1 MQNLVII
8 GARGSGRGVL
18 DMIRQGRIRGDFAVK
33 GFLDD
38 NIYAFDGLI
47 GDFPPI
53 LCSVEDYTIESDDV
67 FFCALGD
74 SHCRR
79 HYAEI
84 IEKKGGRFFSLI
96 SKEAYINKNSII
108 HDGSFVGEHTMID
121 DNVVIGKHTV
131 IHPFCIVGHNSIIG
145 DFASIESYSFIGGN
159 SKIGEEV
166 SLHAR
171 STIIPHICIEDQAV
185 VGVGSVVIKNISK
198 GVHVFG
204 NPAKKIIY

>member
-1 MQNLVII
+1 MQSLVII

-18 DMIRQGRIRGDFAVK
+18 DMIKQGRILGDFVVK

-38 NIYAFDGLI
+38 NKHVFDGLI

-53 LCSVEDYTIESDDV
+53 LCSVEDYTVESDDV

-74 SHCRR
+74 SHYRKQ
-79 HYAEI
+79 YAEI
-84 IEKKGGRFFSLI
+84 IEKKGGRFCSLI
-96 SKEAYINKNSII
+96 SKDAYINRNSII
-108 HDGSFVGEHTMID
+108 HDGSFIGEHTMID
-121 DNVVIGKHTV
+121 DNVVIGNHAV

-145 DFASIESYSFIGGN
+145 DFASIESYSFVGGN
-159 SKIGEEV
+159 SKIGNEV
-166 SLHAR
+166 SLHVR
-171 STIIPHICIEDQAV
+171 STVIPHISIEEKAV
-185 VGVGSVVIKNISK
+185 VGAGSVVIKNIPK

>member
-18 DMIRQGRIRGDFAVK
+18 DMIKQGRMQGDFVVK

-38 NIYAFDGLI
+38 DIHAFDGLI
-47 GDFPPI
+47 GNFPPI
-53 LCSVEDYTIESDDV
+53 LCTVEEYTVESDDV

-74 SHCRR
+74 SHFRR
-79 HYAEI
+79 QYVEI
-84 IEKKGGRFFSLI
+84 IEKKGGRFCSLI

-108 HDGSFVGEHTMID
+108 HNGSFIGEHTMID

-145 DFASIESYSFIGGN
+145 DFTSIESYSFVGGN
-159 SKIGEEV
+159 SKIGNDV

-171 STIIPHICIEDQAV
+171 STIIPHINIEEQAV
-185 VGVGSVVIKNISK
+185 VGVGSVVIKNIPK
-198 GVHVFG
+198 GIHVFG

>member
-38 NIYAFDGLI
+38 NMYAFDGLI

-131 IHPFCIVGHNSIIG
+131 IHPFCIVGHDSIIG
-145 DFASIESYSFIGGN
+145 DFVSIESYSFVGGN
-159 SKIGEEV
+159 SKIGDEV

-171 STIIPHICIEDQAV
+171 STIIPHISIEDQAV